1 MKYKEG
7 PLIHCAIIMNRC
19 RYIHSMNPL
28 ITTISL
34 ILDKPSPSDKR
45 ADRERLLDGL
55 AAQGITVP
63 VEIDSELLRTLPFLL
78 REHDFTQKLTLG
90 FTRDRARVLS
100 FGESPVYALAIDIG
114 TTNIVASLIDVLNDK
129 KLSTLEYENPQIE
142 FGLDVLTRVHLAMSG
157 KADALHE
164 RLVSGLNALIEKLC
178 ATQGITASDI
188 CAAVI
193 AGNTI
198 MTHFLLNLPVR
209 NIPVEPYI
217 PAAHRIDFVEPKDI
231 GLTIHHRGIIY
242 VFPNAGSYVGGDIIS
257 GILASGLYNEEQ
269 PTMLVDVG
277 TNAEIVLGCSEWIM
291 VGAGAAGPALEGGIA
306 EIGMRAAE
314 GAVYNVEIDKNS
326 HEVHMKIIGNS
337 EPRGICG
344 TGMIALISELYTKG
358 IIGQQGKFIG
368 SPERIREVDGR
379 KGFVLYESGTTSLII
394 KDTDIDNF
402 LRSKAAM
409 FSSLYVMVKSVGL
422 RFGEVGKVYMSGAF
436 GVGIDANKAVAI
448 GMIPDIERSKLI
460 AIGNSSLKG
469 AEMLLLNRAL
479 LSAVDRICEMIT
491 YKEMN
496 TEGDFMKEF
505 PAALFIPH
513 TNPEVLRG

>member
-1 MKYKEG
+1 MR
-7 PLIHCAIIMNRC
+7 PLVTAVD
-19 RYIHSMNPL
+19 
-28 ITTISL
+28 IT
-34 ILDKPSPSDKR
+34 LDRPSPSDKR

-55 AAQGITVP
+55 VAQGITAP
-63 VEIDSELLRTLPFLL
+63 VEIDIDLLRILPSTL
-78 REHDFTQKLTLG
+78 RVHDFRLQPTLG
-90 FTRDRARVLS
+90 FTRDMARVLS
-100 FGESPVYALAIDIG
+100 FGGRPVYALAVDIG
-114 TTNIVASLIDVLNDK
+114 TTNIVASLVDVLNNK
-129 KLSTLEYENPQIE
+129 KISTLEYENPQVE

-157 KADALHE
+157 KAATLHE
-164 RLVSGLNALIEKLC
+164 HLVSGLNTLIQKLC
-178 ATQGITASDI
+178 AAQGTTASDI
-188 CAAVI
+188 YAAAF

-198 MTHFLLNLPVR
+198 MTHFLLNLPVH

-217 PAAHRIDFVEPKDI
+217 PAAHRIDFMEPKDI
-231 GLTIHHRGIIY
+231 GLKINDRGIIY

-257 GILASGLYNEEQ
+257 GILASGLYKEEQ
-269 PTMLVDVG
+269 PTMLIDVG

-291 VGAGAAGPALEGGIA
+291 VGAGAAGPALEGGIS

-344 TGMIALISELYTKG
+344 TGMIALVSELYTKG
-358 IIGQQGKFIG
+358 IINQQGKFIG
-368 SPERIREVDGR
+368 FPERIRDVNGR
-379 KGFVLYESGTTSLII
+379 QGFVLYESDTVSLII

-422 RFGEVGKVYMSGAF
+422 RFGEIHKIYMSGAF
-436 GVGIDANKAVAI
+436 GAGIDADKAVAI
-448 GMIPDIERSKLI
+448 GMIPDIERSRLI

-469 AEMLLLNRAL
+469 AEMLLMEREL
-479 LSAVDRICEMIT
+479 LPAIDRIGAMIT

-505 PAALFIPH
+505 PAALFLPH
-513 TNPEVLRG
+513 TDPEVLKG